1 MSSSFRKAT
10 LAVGLLSIGASAAY
24 AQQYQF
30 IPTVE
35 LTGEYNTNRSLN
47 PVEDESSQAYKA
59 LLEGRWVRTT
69 PRSDTEFLPRI
80 RFQEYPDESRVDSM
94 EGLAELR
101 TDYRFL
107 KGSVE
112 FKGFYRQQDTFSYE
126 YGDTD
131 GPELDPN
138 GQPVPDSDGASV
150 VVPGNTRTS
159 WQVEPTATYLFTERT
174 SVELL
179 GRFDAARYESE
190 TPGEREGFE
199 SPHFEASVVRRL
211 SPASRVSFGPY
222 WAKYESRDG
231 ENETETIGA
240 SLSYRYEWTKID
252 RTTLVLNYEQNDVY
266 NENNFDQTDEVSA
279 WGVEWIGTRKLRVG
293 NIRYAVGR
301 FLEPSSIGSR
311 REVDR
316 LRVTYSRPL
325 SPRLFFRG
333 TTRMSLNRELG
344 NTTNN
349 ESDRDQANLELM
361 LRYNF
366 TPTFYV
372 SPGYKFAWQ
381 DVRDSGSAESHGV
394 FLSFGYRGLD
404 ERERF

>member
-1 MSSSFRKAT
+1 MSSSFRKAS
-10 LAVGLLSIGASAAY
+10 LAVGLLSVGASFAY
-24 AQQYQF
+24 AQQIQF
-30 IPTVE
+30 IPTVQV
-35 LTGEYNTNRSLN
+35 TGEYNTNRSLN
-47 PVEDESSQAYKA
+47 PVEDDSSQAYKA
-59 LLEGRWVRTT
+59 LLEGLWVRTT
-69 PRSDTEFLPRI
+69 PRSDTEFMPRVQ
-80 RFQEYPDESRVDSM
+80 FQEYPDESRVDSL
-94 EGLAELR
+94 EGLAQLK

-126 YGDTD
+126 YDDTD
-131 GPELDPN
+131 GPDLDPN
-138 GQPVPDSDGASV
+138 GQPIPDSDGAST

-159 WQVEPTATYLFTERT
+159 WQVEPGFNYLFTQLT
-174 SVELL
+174 SLEVL
-179 GRFDAARYESE
+179 GRFDAARYESS

-199 SPHFEASVVRRL
+199 SPYFEASVVRRL
-211 SPASRVSFGPY
+211 TPASRISFGPY
-222 WAKYESRDG
+222 WAKYESTDG
-231 ENETETIGA
+231 DNETDTIGA
-240 SLSYRYEWTKID
+240 NLSYRYEWTKID
-252 RTTLVLNYEQNDVY
+252 RTTLALNYEQNDITNQNSFVP
-266 NENNFDQTDEVSA
+266 TDEVSA
-279 WGVEWIGTRKLRVG
+279 WGVEWIGSRKLKVG
-293 NIRYAVGR
+293 HIRYAIGR

-316 LRVTYSRPL
+316 LRVQYSRPL

-344 NTTNN
+344 DSSNA
-349 ESDRDQANLELM
+349 ESDRDQANVELM

-381 DVRDSGSAESHGV
+381 DVQDSGSAESHQV

-404 ERERF
+404 ERE